1 MPSPRFEVGNP
12 GGPGRPKGSVSLTTI
27 LKQLIEAKD
36 HAEAKAIVKNT
47 ITSAKL
53 EDGQS
58 RKMVWDRIDG
68 PVVQKNENTNTQRL
82 YFIKGEDADSIG
94 ADVE

>member
-1 MPSPRFEVGNP
+1 MPFVKGQSGNP
-12 GGPGRPKGSVSLTTI
+12 AGRKKGSI
-27 LKQLIEAKD
+27 ELKTLLIAMLADKSA
-36 HAEAKAIVKNT
+36 AEAKELVRNT
-47 ITSAKL
+47 LNDAKL
-53 EDGQS
+53 TDGQS

-82 YFIKGEDADSIG
+82 YFIKGEDAASIG